1 MPAVPELLT
10 MLAAGPTPTDPR
22 GMQQRYLMFALFDQ
36 RSGLLRRSLDG
47 VDREALYEVVRAGL
61 RNEDGRAPSGIMF
74 ADGIRLS
81 GLEVLA
87 KHRIEE
93 GMRLCIDTIEIDRW
107 GMDNRI
113 KKCLEALQTYRGA
126 AKPLLPQLEELGN
139 QFRTHRN
146 AKNLQAHSG
155 LLEKTV
161 SVIRSDANPPELRP
175 MPRGQ

>member
-1 MPAVPELLT
+1 LLPAIHH
-10 MLAAGPTPTDPR
+10 A
-22 GMQQRYLMFALFDQ
+22 
-36 RSGLLRRSLDG
+36 
-47 VDREALYEVVRAGL
+47 VV
-61 RNEDGRAPSGIMF
+61 NPAPSGIMF

-146 AKNLQAHSG
+146 AKNLQAHRG